1 MATLNNPPP
10 ARSSPL
16 KEFSSVLMTCII
28 SYFIIAGI
36 VGHCYKTETRNWQQR
51 EVGTRHFRQQH
62 NLPYA
67 LNDLTSDNTNN
78 SNIAEDNAF
87 ILSIMIEFQT
97 RKGVQHFEKLFSSMA
112 KWVQEHEQTTTS
124 YSFATSDKD
133 PLKGLIFEQY
143 VNKEAYLNV
152 HKSSSQFLDFK
163 KRMVAMNDDD
173 VRETLG
179 WNMTGQSYLLSAGFI

>member
-1 MATLNNPPP
+1 MATLNKYPL

-16 KEFSSVLMTCII
+16 KQFCSLLVIFVVGYTAG
-28 SYFIIAGI
+28 SYTSGSYEIAASG
-36 VGHCYKTETRNWQQR
+36 QQQ
-51 EVGTRHFRQQH
+51 EGTRHHVRQQH
-62 NLPYA
+62 KRPYT
-67 LNDLTSDNTNN
+67 LNDHTSDNTNN
-78 SNIAEDNAF
+78 SNIAEGDAF

-143 VNKEAYLNV
+143 VNKEAYLNI

-179 WNMTGQSYLLSAGFI
+179 WNMTGQSYLLSTGFI